1 MQGIPPTP
9 RSDNDGN
16 ASRGPE
22 APSQWAQSDGWV
34 PYQDPNPHPQNW
46 HEPRPTPRPQEWPED
61 VDRDPAPSA
70 SPRQQEAE
78 FPRPPKWTPAR
89 PPTPRY
95 GQEVRGEEPE
105 DSSPDSA
112 PSPPPSHPE
121 AEHPH
126 PPKWTP
132 ARPPTPRH
140 GQEVQEEEPEEHTQE
155 EVPRPGG
162 GEEQWQYCRTEI
174 PQAHVAHALN
184 AFVAG
189 GVQWRQHTVTWT
201 WPVSD
206 EAKTTEETETPA
218 QDTPKANPRDPR
230 VRREDARW
238 LPPTPETGDVL
249 EKGPW
254 VWPTP
259 TDNPRPKLQ
268 RQISAPEA
276 RGPVA
281 RPTLV
286 RMASRTEGGSW
297 QDIAEEE
304 WPVGLLEQPVIK
316 HARRR
321 GGRRCVMA
329 EIGYKK
335 YRIRLAASGQ
345 VSVRRFDC

>member
-9 RSDNDGN
+9 RSDDDGN

-34 PYQDPNPHPQNW
+34 PHQYPNPHPQNW
-46 HEPRPTPRPQEWPED
+46 HEPPPTPRPQEWPED
-61 VDRDPAPSA
+61 VDRDPAPSS

-95 GQEVRGEEPE
+95 GQEVR
-105 DSSPDSA
+105 A
-112 PSPPPSHPE
+112 PP
-121 AEHPH
+121 

-140 GQEVQEEEPEEHTQE
+140 GQEVQEEEPEEHTKE

-206 EAKTTEETETPA
+206 EAKATEETETPA
-218 QDTPKANPRDPR
+218 QDTPKYKPDRDPTGGAAKAPGSCPR
-230 VRREDARW
+230 
-238 LPPTPETGDVL
+238 PPETGDVM